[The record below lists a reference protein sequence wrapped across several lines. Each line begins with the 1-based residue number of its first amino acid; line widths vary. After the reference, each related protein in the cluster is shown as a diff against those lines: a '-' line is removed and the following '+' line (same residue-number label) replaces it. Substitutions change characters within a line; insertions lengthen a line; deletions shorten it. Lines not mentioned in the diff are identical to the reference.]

1 MDTQAS
7 MCVYTTRR
15 IEGGIFMLENF
26 SLLLGAKF
34 SFSVVFLFCF
44 VCVFFS
50 MRRLDSRAICRRTAH
65 FYRLSFHTNDGS
77 QPREEEEEE
86 KIALSMRVVVHRE

>member
-1 MDTQAS
+1 
-7 MCVYTTRR
+7 
-15 IEGGIFMLENF
+15 MLENF

-50 MRRLDSRAICRRTAH
+50 MRRLDSRATCRRTAH
-65 FYRLSFHTNDGS
+65 FYRLSFHTNDDS
-77 QPREEEEEE
+77 QSREEEVEEE